1 MRIPRFGPA
10 GKPLKYKGKVEG
22 IPKYL
27 REKGLDAFE
36 YQAVYGVKI
45 KEEEARKLG
54 EEARKFN
61 VKLSVHAPYYVNLC
75 SKEKEKF
82 EKSIERIVESVR
94 AASWMGAEIVVFHPG
109 AYKGQSP
116 EEAFERFISALKKI
130 VDRISTIE
138 GKVLLGVE
146 VMGKKA
152 QFGSLDEVI
161 KASQKIDILVPV
173 IDWAHLHAREKGV
186 LKTHDDF
193 LKVLERIEKELGSDV
208 AKNLH
213 CHFTRVEFSESGE
226 RKHRIMAEE
235 EFGPEFK
242 DLARAIAETGYI
254 ATIISESPLLDEDA
268 LVMKEILIKILK
280 EKGLLR

>member
-45 KEEEARKLG
+45 KEEDARKLG

-109 AYKGQSP
+109 AYKGQSS
-116 EEAFERFISALKKI
+116 EEAFERFISALKEI
-130 VDRISTIE
+130 ADRISTIE
-138 GKVLLGVE
+138 GKILLGAE
-146 VMGKKA
+146 VMGKKS

-161 KASQKIDILVPV
+161 RAAQKIDILVPV
-173 IDWAHLHAREKGV
+173 IDWAHLHARDQGV

-193 LKVLERIEKELGSDV
+193 IKVLERIERELGSDV

-213 CHFTRVEFSESGE
+213 CHFTRVEFGESGE

-235 EFGPEFK
+235 DYGPEFK
-242 DLARAIAETGYI
+242 DLAKAIAETGYI
-254 ATIISESPLLDEDA
+254 STIISESPLLDEDA